1 MLCVQAV
8 RANVSQAAVM
18 LEEVLNDILQE
29 LLVDQAASYLTE
41 ESPELNELE
50 VGESLHDWHACA

>member
-1 MLCVQAV
+1 
-8 RANVSQAAVM
+8 M